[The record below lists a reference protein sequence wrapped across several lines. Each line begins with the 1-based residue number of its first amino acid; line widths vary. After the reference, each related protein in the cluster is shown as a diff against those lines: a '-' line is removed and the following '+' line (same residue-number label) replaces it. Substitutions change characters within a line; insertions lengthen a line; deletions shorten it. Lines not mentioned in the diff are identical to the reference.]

1 MCFFLSPIE
10 HLKAIYFC
18 ILQVDRTRNHLSDY
32 IFPQIASPPRHW
44 FAYQNG
50 PAIKTQL
57 PADLHDYSRRL
68 GFTIHAL
75 YTIQMKNDG
84 FNYKRQA
91 RPKA

>member
-18 ILQVDRTRNHLSDY
+18 ILQGDWARNLLSDY
-32 IFPQIASPPRHW
+32 VFPQIASPPRW

-57 PADLHDYSRRL
+57 PADLHDYSRWL
-68 GFTIHAL
+68 GFTIYAL
-75 YTIQMKNDG
+75 YTIQMKNDR

-91 RPKA
+91 WPKA